1 MSEGASEKSSPE
13 ERVPTK
19 SSSEERGPTKSSS
32 EERGPT
38 KSSSEE
44 RNPPIKISSEET
56 YVDMSGLHLVRSFSE
71 GRNSR
76 RNSRYGEGRRMSE
89 YKLPSDIPVSIVVS
103 REAGGIVIKSVP
115 DDTVVEEV
123 AGLIDA
129 VSGRDV
135 EISGNL
141 ILKHIKSEGLSNL
154 FGNGSRKSIS
164 EKHDDSKILSPD
176 SIRTWQVDKPAHRL
190 VCYDGCLSKTSR
202 MIPALTGEETIS
214 REALKHMDV
223 KEIYMGGKARIFLLV
238 DLRDFFFRFRVGG

>member
-1 MSEGASEKSSPE
+1 MSEEASE
-13 ERVPTK
+13 K
-19 SSSEERGPTKSSS
+19 SSSEERDPKKISS
-32 EERGPT
+32 EKRD
-38 KSSSEE
+38 
-44 RNPPIKISSEET
+44 PPKKISSEET
-56 YVDMSGLHLVRSFSE
+56 YVDMTGFHLVRSFSE
-71 GRNSR
+71 GRKSR

-123 AGLIDA
+123 SSLIDA

-141 ILKHIKSEGLSNL
+141 ILKHIKSEGLSSCNL

-164 EKHDDSKILSPD
+164 DEHDDSEILSPD
-176 SIRTWQVDKPAHRL
+176 SIRGWQVDKPAHHL
-190 VCYDGCLSKTSR
+190 VCYNGCLAKTSR
-202 MIPALTGEETIS
+202 MIPVEETIS
-214 REALKHMDV
+214 RGAHKSMDV

-238 DLRDFFFRFRVGG
+238 DLRYFFQIYSWGG